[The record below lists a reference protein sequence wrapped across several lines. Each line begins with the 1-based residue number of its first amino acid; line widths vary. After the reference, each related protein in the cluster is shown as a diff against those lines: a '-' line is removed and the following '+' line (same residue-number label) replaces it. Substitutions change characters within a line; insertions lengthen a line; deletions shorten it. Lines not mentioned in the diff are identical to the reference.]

1 MNIGCQNHPVKPCIE
16 RVSFLWFN
24 ADVLCLNAPLVLIL
38 FEMKGSDQSKM
49 IGEQAHTMQFSI
61 KKGLDLPITGEPKQV
76 IEDGNKVSSV
86 AILGMDYVGMKPTMM
101 VSEGDQVKLGQI
113 LFADK
118 KNPGVVFTSPG
129 AGVVKAIN
137 RGAKRV
143 LQSVVV
149 ELKGSAQQTFT
160 KYKASELSD
169 LSAEQVTENL
179 LASGLWTSLRTRPYG
194 KIPAVDSKPSS
205 IFVTAIDTSPLA
217 ANPVVIINERK
228 DDFVNGLTVIAKLTT
243 GKTYVCKASGADVT
257 VGNAPATIAE
267 FSGPHP
273 AGLPST
279 HIHFIDPVSI
289 NKFVWHLDYQ
299 AVIAIGALFTSGKLY
314 VERVVSL
321 AGPTVKEPRLIRTRV
336 GANTDDLVAGQLE
349 EIENR
354 VIAGS
359 VLYGHLAADWA
370 AFLGCYNNQ
379 ISVLQEGRAR
389 ELFGWI
395 VPGKNKYSA
404 LNIYTSSVDRKLNR
418 KFPLTTDKNGSNRAI
433 VPVGVYEAV
442 MPLDILPTPLL
453 KALVVGDT
461 DQAQL
466 LGCLEL
472 DEEDVA
478 LFTFVDPGKHDFAP
492 VLRANLT
499 KIEKEG

>member
-1 MNIGCQNHPVKPCIE
+1 M
-16 RVSFLWFN
+16 RL
-24 ADVLCLNAPLVLIL
+24 L
-38 FEMKGSDQSKM
+38 FYLLEMKGWDQRNL

-76 IEDGNKVSSV
+76 IEDGNKVTTV

-101 VSEGDQVKLGQI
+101 VSEGDTVKLGQV

-129 AGVVKAIN
+129 AGVVRSIN

-149 ELKGSAQQTFT
+149 ELKGAAQESFA
-160 KYKASELSD
+160 KYKASELKD
-169 LSAEQVTENL
+169 LSAEQVKENL

-194 KIPAVDSKPSS
+194 KVPAVDSKPRS

-217 ANPVVIINERK
+217 ADPVVIIKERA
-228 DDFVNGLTVIAKLTT
+228 DDFVHGLAVIAKLTE
-243 GKTYVCKASGADVT
+243 GKTYLCKAIGADIATGDAHVT
-257 VGNAPATIAE
+257 VAE
-267 FSGPHP
+267 FGGPHP
-273 AGLPST
+273 AGLAST

-289 NKFVWHLDYQ
+289 DKFVWHLDYQ
-299 AVIAIGALFTSGKLY
+299 AVIAIGALFTTGKLN
-314 VERVVSL
+314 VERVISL
-321 AGPTVKEPRLIRTRV
+321 AGPSVTEPRLIRTRV
-336 GANTDDLVAGQLE
+336 GANTDDLVAGQLAAV
-349 EIENR
+349 ENR

-379 ISVLQEGRAR
+379 LSVLEEGRAR
-389 ELFGWI
+389 EFFGWI
-395 VPGKNKYSA
+395 VPGKDKYSA
-404 LNIYTSSVDRKLNR
+404 LNVYTSSVDRKLNR

-442 MPLDILPTPLL
+442 MPMDILPTPLL
-453 KALVVGDT
+453 KALVVGDS

-472 DEEDVA
+472 DEEDVS